1 MYLSYINKFACAK
14 VSKYFLKLKFMK
26 KFHFLEEV
34 MAKKRIPHS
43 VDNAEIEKNA
53 SGTPRYVF
61 ASTLNQ
67 LMVEQGIDQEK
78 MAEDLGLST
87 GIISNYRNGKTEPK
101 LSAIV
106 SIANYLNV
114 DCHYL
119 LTGIK
124 AEYLTI
130 AKETGLSDESITQ
143 LGLIH
148 KSYGCNSPETDVLN
162 DLLEDH
168 SIRGLLIQICG
179 FKMQKKSN
187 KKMFDNDVR
196 IIDEVKSGISN
207 GEPYDLLIGKLSTP
221 LAELG
226 NIESSERYQRFLVID
241 DFTKFLDE
249 KYDTSN
255 YEDVFK
261 MEEEAEALY
270 DFLDSKLSEE
280 SKK

>member
-1 MYLSYINKFACAK
+1 
-14 VSKYFLKLKFMK
+14 
-26 KFHFLEEV
+26 
-34 MAKKRIPHS
+34 
-43 VDNAEIEKNA
+43 
-53 SGTPRYVF
+53 
-61 ASTLNQ
+61 
-67 LMVEQGIDQEK
+67 
-78 MAEDLGLST
+78 
-87 GIISNYRNGKTEPK
+87 
-101 LSAIV
+101 
-106 SIANYLNV
+106 
-114 DCHYL
+114 
-119 LTGIK
+119 
-124 AEYLTI
+124 
-130 AKETGLSDESITQ
+130 
-143 LGLIH
+143 
-148 KSYGCNSPETDVLN
+148 
-162 DLLEDH
+162 
-168 SIRGLLIQICG
+168 
-179 FKMQKKSN
+179 
-187 KKMFDNDVR
+187 MFDNDVR

>member
-1 MYLSYINKFACAK
+1 M
-14 VSKYFLKLKFMK
+14 
-26 KFHFLEEV
+26 
-34 MAKKRIPHS
+34 
-43 VDNAEIEKNA
+43 
-53 SGTPRYVF
+53 
-61 ASTLNQ
+61 
-67 LMVEQGIDQEK
+67 
-78 MAEDLGLST
+78 
-87 GIISNYRNGKTEPK
+87 
-101 LSAIV
+101 
-106 SIANYLNV
+106 
-114 DCHYL
+114 
-119 LTGIK
+119 
-124 AEYLTI
+124 
-130 AKETGLSDESITQ
+130 
-143 LGLIH
+143 
-148 KSYGCNSPETDVLN
+148 LN

-270 DFLDSKLSEE
+270 DLLDSKLSEE

>member
-1 MYLSYINKFACAK
+1 
-14 VSKYFLKLKFMK
+14 
-26 KFHFLEEV
+26 

-67 LMVEQGIDQEK
+67 LMVEQSIDQEK

-106 SIANYLNV
+106 SIANYLHV